1 MVEYLLLKLLTSSGF
16 FGRFGMKQYNWVS
29 LGCGVIANQL
39 AQAIEKAVSGTA
51 DEMHLDYTTDVM
63 SIMTDIRRKW
73 GFLYPEE
80 KETEWEQV

>member
-1 MVEYLLLKLLTSSGF
+1 
-16 FGRFGMKQYNWVS
+16 MKQYNWVS

-63 SIMTDIRRKW
+63 SIMTDIHRKW
-73 GFLYPEE
+73 GFLYPQE

>member
-63 SIMTDIRRKW
+63 SIMTDIRRKL
-73 GFLYPEE
+73 GFLYP
-80 KETEWEQV
+80 